1 MKDYSSYIGI
11 IGGGIA
17 GLSAGCALELQ
28 GIKTI
33 VFERTDAVSEYGAGI
48 SISPNALRVLDS
60 LGIKNSF
67 INQSCIPS
75 SASFNYLNKNLRT
88 IGSAVVTSSRQT
100 LIKAFHNRYIELGGQ
115 ILFDHEC
122 KEIHQDACEITFAD
136 DQSYKVKHILA
147 CDGIRSNIRQKY
159 FLLSSEPI
167 YSGYSAWRGIGI
179 SNSKKIEFHLGSGSH
194 IVSYPIDNNGQ
205 TSFVGIIKTPE
216 ISNDSWKIKGS
227 KASLLDDFKDY
238 DNDIFSMLNSS
249 EDVYKWSIFIRP
261 PLKSM
266 YVKNITLLG
275 DAAHPMVPFLG
286 QGGCMAIEDA
296 YVFAALA
303 KKMDCDFD
311 KAQNLYQKIRMQRAN
326 KIQAASMFQAKLNHL
341 ENPIAIFF
349 RNLIIRYT
357 SVVSIRL
364 KGIWDYDVD
373 KEIKKIIN

>member
-1 MKDYSSYIGI
+1 
-11 IGGGIA
+11 
-17 GLSAGCALELQ
+17 
-28 GIKTI
+28 
-33 VFERTDAVSEYGAGI
+33 
-48 SISPNALRVLDS
+48 
-60 LGIKNSF
+60 
-67 INQSCIPS
+67 
-75 SASFNYLNKNLRT
+75 
-88 IGSAVVTSSRQT
+88 
-100 LIKAFHNRYIELGGQ
+100 
-115 ILFDHEC
+115 
-122 KEIHQDACEITFAD
+122 
-136 DQSYKVKHILA
+136 
-147 CDGIRSNIRQKY
+147 
-159 FLLSSEPI
+159 
-167 YSGYSAWRGIGI
+167 
-179 SNSKKIEFHLGSGSH
+179 
-194 IVSYPIDNNGQ
+194 
-205 TSFVGIIKTPE
+205 
-216 ISNDSWKIKGS
+216 
-227 KASLLDDFKDY
+227 
-238 DNDIFSMLNSS
+238 
-249 EDVYKWSIFIRP
+249 
-261 PLKSM
+261 M